1 MKRFLSTCFILL
13 SFAASISAVVLIGD
27 VYYEIDWPTRT
38 AEVSYRVY
46 EYYSGYITVPGKV
59 KHNGY
64 TYPVTEI
71 GGHAFSSCKDLV
83 SVTILEGPTYIGS
96 GAFNNCKGL
105 KTVTLPSSITEIKD
119 GAFYG
124 CYNLERIYVPRGQRN
139 RFAAMAAL
147 REFSNIIIEK

>member
-64 TYPVTEI
+64 TYTVTEI

-105 KTVTLPSSITEIKD
+105 KTVTLSSCSGECT
-119 GAFYG
+119 
-124 CYNLERIYVPRGQRN
+124 
-139 RFAAMAAL
+139 MAL
-147 REFSNIIIEK
+147 QIIPPHVGN